1 MDPIYE
7 IELEDCPF
15 CGGPGVMQ
23 EENGWCVYVE
33 CPDCGAHTAYTAFE
47 GDDGRMQVQRPQ
59 HSCGMWAR
67 SSAPASGTDRCG
79 SQRRPI
85 PCRTAAC

>member
-1 MDPIYE
+1 MMDPIYE
-7 IELEDCPF
+7 IELEDRPF

-47 GDDGRMQVQRPQ
+47 GEDGRMQ
-59 HSCGMWAR
+59 A
-67 SSAPASGTDRCG
+67 AK
-79 SQRRPI
+79 
-85 PCRTAAC
+85 TAAQLWHVGKVIGPGVGD

>member
-1 MDPIYE
+1 MMDPIYE

-33 CPDCGAHTAYTAFE
+33 CPYELGKLTALRRGTAK
-47 GDDGRMQVQRPQ
+47 
-59 HSCGMWAR
+59 
-67 SSAPASGTDRCG
+67 
-79 SQRRPI
+79 
-85 PCRTAAC
+85 